1 MNYDII
7 SFSDARMEMT
17 DLKFTNLEDTGKERP
32 WCHIEGKEKKLEV
45 RKLRA

>member
-7 SFSDARMEMT
+7 SFSDAHMEMT

-32 WCHIEGKEKKLEV
+32 GCHIEGKEKKLEV